1 MLSIT
6 DVKENIT
13 FNSDLFIDY
22 MNIKNKIVEHKR
34 SIAKLNMLSKRMN
47 PALYICACKYE
58 LDIIELRQ
66 QLKLFHSNEKHF
78 DELIKLRLYERKN
91 KYFVVLTNRKYKTI
105 MTIEQFINY
114 EKIIITIF
122 TCRRRYE
129 AINGYHNLFL
139 FEYLLRRENIIH
151 SDESMQLVIRSIIE
165 EVFTKQIISDL
176 NLCGEVQIWLLNTN
190 KKKDREIPNGLNHIE
205 QFIVVSKD
213 RIVHSFVIVK
223 FDNIL
228 KLKKYNKNIEKYY
241 EQYKN
246 IENINFKLRRR
257 NDKILLSILDV
268 VKNKVYKDNIILYY

>member
-13 FNSDLFIDY
+13 FNSTSFIDY
-22 MNIKNKIVEHKR
+22 MDIKNKIVEYKR
-34 SIAKLNMLSKRMN
+34 LIAKLNMLSKYMN
-47 PALYICACKYE
+47 PTLYICACNYE
-58 LDIIELRQ
+58 LNILELRQ

-78 DELIKLRLYERKN
+78 DGLIKLRLYERKN

-114 EKIIITIF
+114 EKIIIDIF

-129 AINGYHNLFL
+129 AINGHHNLFL
-139 FEYLLRRENIIH
+139 FECLLRCENNVH
-151 SDESMQLVIRSIIE
+151 SDDESALLRSIIE
-165 EVFTKQIISDL
+165 EVFTRQIISDL
-176 NLCGEVQIWLLNTN
+176 NLCDIRIWFLNTN
-190 KKKDREIPNGLNHIE
+190 KKKDRDKIPNDLNHVE

-213 RIVHSFVIVK
+213 RTVHSLVIVK

>member
-34 SIAKLNMLSKRMN
+34 SIAKLNMLSKCMN
-47 PALYICACKYE
+47 PTLYICACNYE
-58 LDIIELRQ
+58 LNILELRQ

-257 NDKILLSILDV
+257 NDKILLSILNV